1 MLEKFASIIQV
12 MKTTGETKTL
22 VVIEQ
27 DYLKHLS
34 EEFCETHLTS
44 CFSER
49 LFMKKTN
56 GVTIFVLVTVSYHVI
71 AGARIHKQSAR
82 INNIVGSLKDL
93 KLMRKLDVIDD
104 ETHDRERG
112 IFTRCAIECEGLE
125 GTFES
130 PVGSINFASLFATGE
145 NYVIRKVKGGVKCLG
160 DILSGGVGM
169 NDIHVIFLYALLG
182 NRTFADMMK
191 SVFNMK
197 LDGLDGDFLV
207 RLKHEKYNKKNCD
220 AKRRKVVDRNEL
232 EKRVSIGEQ
241 LDAADEA
248 KLSKLSTAHESHRIY
263 SCENYRRKV
272 VDRNE
277 LEKRVS
283 IGEKL
288 DAADEAKLSKLSAA
302 RESNRKY
309 NREKLRRKVVDRNEL
324 EKRVSIGD
332 KVDAADEAMLS
343 KLTAAHE
350 SKKKMIV
357 IDYEKKG

>member
-34 EEFCETHLTS
+34 EEFCKTHLTS

-130 PVGSINFASLFATGE
+130 PVGSINFASLYATSE
-145 NYVIRKVKGGVKCLG
+145 NYVIRKMKGGVKCLG

-169 NDIHVIFLYALLG
+169 NDVHTNCLYALLG
-182 NRTFADMMK
+182 NSTFTVLLK
-191 SVFNMK
+191 NVFN
-197 LDGLDGDFLV
+197 LDMNGLVGDFL
-207 RLKHEKYNKKNCD
+207 
-220 AKRRKVVDRNEL
+220 
-232 EKRVSIGEQ
+232 
-241 LDAADEA
+241 
-248 KLSKLSTAHESHRIY
+248 
-263 SCENYRRKV
+263 
-272 VDRNE
+272 
-277 LEKRVS
+277 
-283 IGEKL
+283 
-288 DAADEAKLSKLSAA
+288 
-302 RESNRKY
+302 
-309 NREKLRRKVVDRNEL
+309 
-324 EKRVSIGD
+324 
-332 KVDAADEAMLS
+332 
-343 KLTAAHE
+343 LTAAHE
-350 SKKKMIV
+350 REKRIIV
-357 IDYEKKG
+357 NTINAT